1 MAAYFKIFQKTV
13 RALRVNLLFDMSHV
27 PQHHCTNCLFDRER
41 GEGWQWESY
50 VALFFNKIKTKTSA
64 FSPVAIKILIVYQHT
79 SCLAFLSQRHMV
91 QFINIILF
99 ALMRCSLILQSQNE
113 RKIFNDT
120 ATILSEQIIQVIQNM
135 VVFES
140 S

>member
-41 GEGWQWESY
+41 GEGWQWESQ
-50 VALFFNKIKTKTSA
+50 VALFFIKIKTSA

-99 ALMRCSLILQSQNE
+99 ALMRRSLILQSQNE
-113 RKIFNDT
+113 RKIFNGT
-120 ATILSEQIIQVIQNM
+120 ATILSEQTIQVTQNM